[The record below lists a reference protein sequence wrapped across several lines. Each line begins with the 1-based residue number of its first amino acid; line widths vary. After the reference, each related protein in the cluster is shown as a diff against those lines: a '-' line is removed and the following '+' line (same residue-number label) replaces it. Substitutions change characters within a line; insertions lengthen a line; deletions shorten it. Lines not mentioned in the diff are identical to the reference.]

1 MAKQGKRQRGDAV
14 AAHDLSGATRSLLWS
29 GVLLGIGVAG
39 TLDEVIFHQLLRW
52 HNFYVHTTLDWRIVS
67 DGLFHAFSSLVLV
80 LAAWRLWRQPRLHS
94 RSEEARVL
102 LAGTLLGAGGF
113 NFYDGTIQHKLLRL
127 HPIREGVANQ
137 LPYDLAWNVVALGV
151 FVLGWS
157 LWRNARARQR

>member
-1 MAKQGKRQRGDAV
+1 MARQGRRQRGEAV
-14 AAHDLSGATRSLLWS
+14 AAQDLSGAARSLLWS

-39 TLDEVIFHQLLRW
+39 TLDEVVFHQLLRW

-80 LAAWRLWRQPRLHS
+80 LAAWRLWRQPRLRN

-137 LPYDLAWNVVALGV
+137 LPYDLAWNMVALAV
-151 FVLGWS
+151 FFAGWW
-157 LWRNARARQR
+157 LWRNAQARQR